1 MEHLLIEYVQSYGLL
16 AIFAA
21 FGVGVLTALAPCS
34 IVTLPLLIGS
44 AVTLSNDL
52 NEKQRKIFIYKYSAL
67 FVLGLVISFS
77 ILMLIVAKIGMMLSV
92 APFWAYALASISTFF
107 VVAYSLGF
115 IGSVNKQNIAN
126 RFIKYKLFG
135 AVIIGLIFGLVS
147 TPCASAP
154 LVAIITVAEQSSW
167 VYSYLLVLAF
177 ALGHA
182 SFLLLAGISIGFTQ
196 SIVSNKI
203 VNSISKL
210 INTIFILMLAFIGL
224 YFAYK
229 AVVSF

>member
-16 AIFAA
+16 ALFAA
-21 FGVGVLTALAPCS
+21 FGVGILTALAPCS

-77 ILMLIVAKIGMMLSV
+77 ILMLIVAKVGAMLSV
-92 APFWAYALASISTFF
+92 APFWAYALASISTFI
-107 VVAYSLGF
+107 VIAYSLGF